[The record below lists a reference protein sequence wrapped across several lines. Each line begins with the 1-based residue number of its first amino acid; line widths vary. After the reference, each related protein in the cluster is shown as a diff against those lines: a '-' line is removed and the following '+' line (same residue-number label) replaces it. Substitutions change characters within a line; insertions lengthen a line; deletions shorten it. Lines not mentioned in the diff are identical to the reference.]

1 MIKISKETQNRMR
14 QFMLTEQE
22 VYLASLIA
30 AGHSDEEAYSLIYE
44 PNTLSD
50 ESLHVLVGRVTSRKK
65 GIKDLVDTLTR
76 VNMKGL
82 TAQIGSASEAMNK
95 KLGRKSKKKSA
106 GEGGFDPTN
115 KDSIIRVLSDQLEL
129 ATDPKTKT
137 DIAMKIADLQRM
149 KQDENKDEQELVH
162 FYLPLTCKR
171 CSLYVAEKKRKEGNQ

>member
-14 QFMLTEQE
+14 QFMLTEKE

-82 TAQIGSASEAMNK
+82 TVQIGSANDAMNK
-95 KLGRKSKKKSA
+95 KLGRKGRKKA
-106 GEGGFDPTN
+106 YTEFDPTN
-115 KDSIIRVLSDQLEL
+115 KDSIIRVLSEQLEV

-162 FYLPLTCKR
+162 FYLPITCKR

>member
-82 TAQIGSASEAMNK
+82 TVQIGSANDAMNK
-95 KLGRKSKKKSA
+95 KLGRKGRKKAST
-106 GEGGFDPTN
+106 EFDPTN

-162 FYLPLTCKR
+162 FYLPITCKR
-171 CSLYVAEKKRKEGNQ
+171 CSLYVQEKKRKEGNQ

>member
-1 MIKISKETQNRMR
+1 
-14 QFMLTEQE
+14 
-22 VYLASLIA
+22 
-30 AGHSDEEAYSLIYE
+30 
-44 PNTLSD
+44 
-50 ESLHVLVGRVTSRKK
+50 
-65 GIKDLVDTLTR
+65 
-76 VNMKGL
+76 MKGL